1 MADGCFPGRRLG
13 DSIGHKRT
21 ITPSLKSA
29 PAASNSLLR
38 GRAAGST
45 SSRRRTAGVTIGI
58 MADAKNSLKSI
69 VEWLDGTDEAGW
81 ERQIELGEQCR
92 SEMERTARPKYSG
105 ARKGSHQFGPERN
118 PDAGKLNR
126 AASHVR
132 AMLSAMRNRNRA
144 AALEHGRAAM
154 AVM

>member
-1 MADGCFPGRRLG
+1 MY
-13 DSIGHKRT
+13 
-21 ITPSLKSA
+21 
-29 PAASNSLLR
+29 
-38 GRAAGST
+38 
-45 SSRRRTAGVTIGI
+45 
-58 MADAKNSLKSI
+58 ADAKDSLKSI
-69 VEWLDGTDEAGW
+69 LDWLAGTDETSW

-92 SEMERTARPKYSG
+92 SEMERMARPIYSG
-105 ARKGSHQFGPERN
+105 ARKGSHTFGPERN

-126 AASHVR
+126 ATPHIR